1 MCSGK
6 EGAEGPFQPLTL
18 SLATPLYRLLCS
30 LPLGK
35 MGEVTVSFLGGVEPE
50 QCFGLVQ

>member
-1 MCSGK
+1 MLR
-6 EGAEGPFQPLTL
+6 EGGGRGPMSAAYQ
-18 SLATPLYRLLCS
+18 SLAAPLYRLLCS

-50 QCFGLVQ
+50 QCFRLVQ

>member
-6 EGAEGPFQPLTL
+6 EGAEGPFQPPVPGCTI
-18 SLATPLYRLLCS
+18 YRLLGS

-35 MGEVTVSFLGGVEPE
+35 MGEVAVSFLGGVEPE
-50 QCFGLVQ
+50 QCFRLVQ

>member
-6 EGAEGPFQPLTL
+6 EGAEGPFQPRTR
-18 SLATPLYRLLCS
+18 SLAALPSRLLCS

-35 MGEVTVSFLGGVEPE
+35 MGEVTVSFLGAVEPE
-50 QCFGLVQ
+50 QCFRLVQ